1 MNRMHHSSSFTRR
14 EYIAAVNYAGFFAW
28 VAFEFMVA
36 SQLGFSM
43 VPWTAAVSLPMIS
56 ALFG

>member
-1 MNRMHHSSSFTRR
+1 MHHSSSFTRR